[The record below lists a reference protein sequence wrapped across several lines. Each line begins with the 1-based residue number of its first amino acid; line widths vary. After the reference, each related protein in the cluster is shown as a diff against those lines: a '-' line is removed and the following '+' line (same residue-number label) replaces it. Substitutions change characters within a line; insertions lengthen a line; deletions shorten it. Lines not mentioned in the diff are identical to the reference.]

1 MIFLL
6 FFLQDKFS
14 SIVFYLVKYLVGEDV
29 DIIYV
34 NVGLGMIIVYI
45 VSFLEVDSRSYIWVF
60 GVRNQ
65 VEVRENMEKFGVKG
79 IVF

>member
-1 MIFLL
+1 MIFLF

-45 VSFLEVDSRSYIWVF
+45 VSFLEADSRSYIWVF